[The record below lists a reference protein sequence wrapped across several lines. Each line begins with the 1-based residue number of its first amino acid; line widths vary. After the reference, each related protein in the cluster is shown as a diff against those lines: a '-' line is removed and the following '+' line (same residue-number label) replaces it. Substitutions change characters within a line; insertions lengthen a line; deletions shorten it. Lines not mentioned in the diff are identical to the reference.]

1 MKLTKKESPARAS
14 VCRREELVTETY
26 QKAID
31 FSSLP
36 SGCYYMV
43 ITNNETRIVKCIIKQ

>member
-36 SGCYYMV
+36 SGCYYVV
-43 ITNNETRIVKCIIKQ
+43 ITNNETRIVQCIIKQ